1 MNKYYEEFRRHQG
14 SYCHWNLS
22 SVFQVEDI
30 YDCRLR
36 INFYSIGNRAN
47 VYFFEKSNRNFAE
60 FVGIKINEKKFF
72 EDHTH
77 NNQQIEIKTSDFK
90 KEELISFLLSLKGG
104 NERINSR
111 FEQFV
116 CNWL

>member
-1 MNKYYEEFRRHQG
+1 MVTKYYEEFRRHG

-22 SVFQVEDI
+22 SVFEIEDI
-30 YDCRLR
+30 YDCRLQ
-36 INFYSIGNRAN
+36 ISFYSIGNRAN
-47 VYFFEKSNRNFAE
+47 VYFFGKSNIKFAE

-77 NNQQIEIKTSDFK
+77 NNQRIEIKTSNFK
-90 KEELISFLLSLKGG
+90 KEELILFLLSLKGG
-104 NERINSR
+104 NERINSK